1 MRINEILKY
10 DPDFTE
16 SGFKTFIDNV
26 FIQIHLAIMMKEPEK
41 IRHFVKEEIYQGF
54 LARIKDLNEKHLIQM
69 YDEIN
74 VKETHLLRAEV
85 KDHQMF
91 ISVNI
96 VSRYMDYLM
105 DEEGNFVSGN
115 NQSRIEKYNNLLF
128 MKKITTEEKEK
139 VKKCPGCGAAMDI
152 NANGKCDYC
161 GTIYHL
167 EEKGWV
173 LVSFEVK

>member
-26 FIQIHLAIMMKEPEK
+26 FIQIHLAIMMKEP
-41 IRHFVKEEIYQGF
+41 
-54 LARIKDLNEKHLIQM
+54 ARIKDLNEKHLIQM